1 MTTCQG
7 ECPRGSCPL
16 PDVKGKPVT
25 VANYEKECCDF
36 PEVPCC
42 QMNTIDCLACEVCMT
57 GEELCS
63 VILSRSEANGSAPAD
78 GPARA
83 LAQYG
88 KNGGSTGARA
98 HARQWSYSK
107 EMMMAARHSSAIAA
121 NANEGTS
128 ADLKI
133 QEQLL
138 LNEAAERLEKRVT
151 TSNGSV
157 PANGSGWTYETFDAF
172 KNAFIGRFAAAV
184 PHGCIPDPTPTCSWS
199 LRSTFT
205 PLEGNQGPATTVN
218 VLKAGHRA
226 VVGFQQSKNLY
237 QFNLNTGQPDIPFGR
252 YAEGTLQKYGILVV
266 GSEQQGTVTASAL
279 MLDGQQGA
287 VGYSTGGINVFNAG
301 DIYYPPQ
308 MTEDP
313 NELLNTKVNSI
324 AGMPTWKVM
333 LTAQA
338 SGWTLMYQYGNGGV
352 IRFPRNYS
360 TMNESIALRQHIITN
375 AYNQRFSTGSNPPLP
390 EDVAQFYKEIAEKIN
405 RSATDLHN
413 INEEV
418 KASWTNEPFDK
429 PVNAVVYVPI
439 STKFA
444 TAHGDGKVRY
454 WQSMNG
460 NQLYQMR
467 GHQGPVNCLAA
478 HPTKEIVAS
487 GGNDGTVRVWLFVGK
502 GAQILKFQL
511 PGDPPPPVRS
521 LAFLPGGNTLVAGSD
536 DGTLR
541 RYDLRRGEEQCHTL
555 TYAGPTTSMSA
566 DPLVPGKI
574 AIGTGSGSA
583 MVYH

>member
-1 MTTCQG
+1 
-7 ECPRGSCPL
+7 
-16 PDVKGKPVT
+16 
-25 VANYEKECCDF
+25 
-36 PEVPCC
+36 
-42 QMNTIDCLACEVCMT
+42 
-57 GEELCS
+57 
-63 VILSRSEANGSAPAD
+63 
-78 GPARA
+78 
-83 LAQYG
+83 
-88 KNGGSTGARA
+88 
-98 HARQWSYSK
+98 
-107 EMMMAARHSSAIAA
+107 
-121 NANEGTS
+121 
-128 ADLKI
+128 
-133 QEQLL
+133 
-138 LNEAAERLEKRVT
+138 
-151 TSNGSV
+151 
-157 PANGSGWTYETFDAF
+157 
-172 KNAFIGRFAAAV
+172 
-184 PHGCIPDPTPTCSWS
+184 
-199 LRSTFT
+199 
-205 PLEGNQGPATTVN
+205 
-218 VLKAGHRA
+218 
-226 VVGFQQSKNLY
+226 
-237 QFNLNTGQPDIPFGR
+237 
-252 YAEGTLQKYGILVV
+252 
-266 GSEQQGTVTASAL
+266 
-279 MLDGQQGA
+279 
-287 VGYSTGGINVFNAG
+287 
-301 DIYYPPQ
+301 
-308 MTEDP
+308 
-313 NELLNTKVNSI
+313 
-324 AGMPTWKVM
+324 
-333 LTAQA
+333 
-338 SGWTLMYQYGNGGV
+338 MYQYGNGGV

-487 GGNDGTVRVWLFVGK
+487 GGNDGTVRVWLFVGT